1 MPKPSDQS
9 EPISAVKY
17 HLGLWRYDESVRLRD
32 VLRGAQGDL
41 GGYLSATHTRKVVAV
56 GLACV
61 DVIDG
66 AR

>member
-9 EPISAVKY
+9 EPIAATKY
-17 HLGLWRYDESVRLRD
+17 HLGLWGDDESVRLRE
-32 VLRGAQGDL
+32 VLRGTQGEL
-41 GGYLSATHTRKVVAV
+41 GDYLTRTREVVAV